1 MVMIAKRI
9 LLPNMLPLQKIRP
22 RIIDVTIFLIVMTQ
36 IKMGDENKPLV
47 YKIWIMIL
55 LRYEKKEA
63 QKQRS
68 LIPRFSYKFTAHIV
82 FHKTD
87 IIFIKWYITHNR
99 DAETYVLMFYGH
111 QSSLLFVV
119 WFSFTTFFSSSN
131 QAVPGTSLLFCCL

>member
-1 MVMIAKRI
+1 
-9 LLPNMLPLQKIRP
+9 
-22 RIIDVTIFLIVMTQ
+22 
-36 IKMGDENKPLV
+36 MGNENKPLV
-47 YKIWIMIL
+47 HKIWIMIF

-68 LIPRFSYKFTAHIV
+68 LIPRFSYKFTTHIV

-87 IIFIKWYITHNR
+87 IIFIKWYITKIR

-119 WFSFTTFFSSSN
+119 WFSFTTFSHRQFWLCSVHRCFFVACKIHDQSRQAFLRTIWYWMIIQLFIFS
-131 QAVPGTSLLFCCL
+131 